1 MQIDDSGPRER
12 LTARFARGA
21 ERQRWQ
27 QQRLPLGG
35 YQALARVRAAVDAGA
50 GEGATPEDVQDALRL
65 LPGLRDELDCAE
77 RRLIEAARDRGA
89 SWAALAA
96 PLGVRSRQAA
106 EQRHRRLAG
115 GELTRPDRVRDPGL
129 ARRDRRDRARR
140 PETGTD
146 LRRPSPAAR
155 TPARARPGKAPD
167 AAPPTPA
174 ADNATAAAGG
184 APAHQLRRA
193 SDYASTGAWT
203 VLVDGEPVGSVRPV
217 FGATGRTKAWQARY
231 GIWPAGVQDAY
242 PTRDAAAVQVLAER
256 QRRPAARRRSSTK
269 R

>member
-1 MQIDDSGPRER
+1 MQVDDTGPRER

-21 ERQRWQ
+21 ERKRWQ
-27 QQRLPLGG
+27 QQRLPLGA
-35 YQALARVRAAVDAGA
+35 YQALARVRAAVDAGDQ
-50 GEGATPEDVQDALRL
+50 ATPEDVQDALRL
-65 LPGLRDELDCAE
+65 LPGLRDELDSAE
-77 RRLIEAARDRGA
+77 RQLIEATRDRGA

-106 EQRHRRLAG
+106 EQRYRRLAG
-115 GELTRPDRVRDPGL
+115 GDLTRPDRVRDPGL
-129 ARRDRRDRARR
+129 ARRDRARQ
-140 PETGTD
+140 PAAGTD

-167 AAPPTPA
+167 AAPPAPA
-174 ADNATAAAGG
+174 VGVAAAAGG
-184 APAHQLRRA
+184 APAYQLRRA

-231 GIWPAGVQDAY
+231 GIWPAGVRDAY